1 MDKNRIVKRL
11 TPNKTNN
18 PDYIRVYNYVGEILH
33 MGIFENNMKYI
44 RKSVYCT
51 GMIRIKYKKFI

>member
-1 MDKNRIVKRL
+1 MKRL

-18 PDYIRVYNYVGEILH
+18 PDYIRVYNYVGEIFH
-33 MGIFENNMKYI
+33 IGIFENNMKYI

-51 GMIRIKYKKFI
+51 GMFRIKYKKFI